1 MRVPADIAATIVDPK
16 AYAKEQPVQDA
27 FTFLRREMPLA
38 VAQPPGYDPFWVV
51 TKHADILEVE
61 KLGDLFHNED
71 RSTTLTTI
79 DADKYVREIMG
90 GSPNLVRSLVQMDN
104 PDHFKYR
111 ILTQGWFLPQNLRK
125 LEARIR
131 QIARTFIDHMASF
144 GGRCDFSRDVAFLYP
159 LHVIMEVLGVPE
171 ADEPRMLRLTQELF
185 GAADPDLNRSGT
197 ERLDTR
203 SALASLQETIADFY
217 SYFEAMTN
225 DRRAH
230 PRDDV
235 ASVIANGKIDDHA
248 LGHLE
253 AMSYYIIVATAGH
266 DTTSNTTAGGLWALC
281 ENPDQLAK
289 LKGDLSLIDSFIEES
304 IRWVTPVKH
313 FMRTATDNT
322 ELRGQKIAKGDWL
335 MLSYPSGNRDEDV
348 FTDPFKFDITRSPNK
363 HVAFGY
369 GRHVCLGQ
377 HLARMEMRILWQELL
392 PRLKRVELAGQP
404 KRMDASFVCGPKSV
418 PIAYEMD

>member
-1 MRVPADIAATIVDPK
+1 MSIPADIAATIVDPK

-38 VAQPPGYDPFWVV
+38 VAHPPNYDPFWVV

-131 QIARTFIDHMASF
+131 QIARTFVDHLASF
-144 GGRCDFSRDVAFLYP
+144 GGRCDFARDVAFLYP

-197 ERLDTR
+197 QRLDTR
-203 SALASLQETIADFY
+203 FAAQSRDTQPDSPTGGLCFLSSRQRTTVEVLAKMPSQFPSQDVDTSNVIRPNKPIRLSWTIA
-217 SYFEAMTN
+217 SG
-225 DRRAH
+225 
-230 PRDDV
+230 
-235 ASVIANGKIDDHA
+235 SG
-248 LGHLE
+248 
-253 AMSYYIIVATAGH
+253 
-266 DTTSNTTAGGLWALC
+266 
-281 ENPDQLAK
+281 AK
-289 LKGDLSLIDSFIEES
+289 
-304 IRWVTPVKH
+304 
-313 FMRTATDNT
+313 A
-322 ELRGQKIAKGDWL
+322 A
-335 MLSYPSGNRDEDV
+335 
-348 FTDPFKFDITRSPNK
+348 
-363 HVAFGY
+363 
-369 GRHVCLGQ
+369 
-377 HLARMEMRILWQELL
+377 
-392 PRLKRVELAGQP
+392 
-404 KRMDASFVCGPKSV
+404 
-418 PIAYEMD
+418 